1 MKKTEE
7 GARVSDKRRK
17 IQISLLLS
25 AKYNIWQQ
33 AVRME
38 FWEVVKGELV
48 WDPGTEHSSRA
59 SQVLPPNGRRPR
71 SSGSQPPT

>member
-7 GARVSDKRRK
+7 GTRVSDKRRK

-48 WDPGTEHSSRA
+48 WDPRTEER
-59 SQVLPPNGRRPR
+59 
-71 SSGSQPPT
+71 TE

>member
-25 AKYNIWQQ
+25 AKYNI
-33 AVRME
+33 
-38 FWEVVKGELV
+38 
-48 WDPGTEHSSRA
+48 
-59 SQVLPPNGRRPR
+59 
-71 SSGSQPPT
+71 